1 MKDGLKLCLCST
13 MVPLAS
19 ATGYATI
26 GGSVSFA
33 GLFVWWLLRMEARES
48 AAEQAEEEA
57 ALEGDGDRAS
67 QP

>member
-1 MKDGLKLCLCST
+1 MI
-13 MVPLAS
+13 VPLAS

-33 GLFVWWLLRMEARES
+33 AVFVWWLLRMEARET

-57 ALEGDGDRAS
+57 AVEGDADGVG
-67 QP
+67 PL